1 MLATIYDILSSK
13 YVEQQEGYSL
23 IAQDELEKLQM
34 IPADAMSE
42 EDADAK
48 YVSREDYDLEIF

>member
-1 MLATIYDILSSK
+1 ML
-13 YVEQQEGYSL
+13 QQEGYSL

-34 IPADAMSE
+34 LPTNAISE

-48 YVSREDYDLEIF
+48 YVLKGDYDLEII